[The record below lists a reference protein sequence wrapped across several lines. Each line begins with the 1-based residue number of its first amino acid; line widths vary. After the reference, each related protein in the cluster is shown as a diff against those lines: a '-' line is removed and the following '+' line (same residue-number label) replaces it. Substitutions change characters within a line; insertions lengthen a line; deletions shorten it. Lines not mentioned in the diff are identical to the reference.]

1 MKEDYKEAQGTF
13 LWQTNFLVMFFMML
27 HYLLIIQPLYSL
39 KDKLN
44 VYKLCFKN
52 KKYKLKPLMQLKEI
66 SGLRP
71 KIPRKEKTRAYS
83 WLWDSQADHIRGR
96 TGLWGEKPVSV
107 WSGWFSLPQRD
118 MYKALAGSYYTT
130 ALLKDIHTSLACS
143 HFHKGPN
150 KALLPLHTFL
160 LPITATD

>member
-1 MKEDYKEAQGTF
+1 MRGNACDQVFKLFPLSNPPETFSPNGTPTNLNIDKKKKRIGAVKEDYKEAQGTF

-96 TGLWGEKPVSV
+96 TGLWGESQC
-107 WSGWFSLPQRD
+107 LYD
-118 MYKALAGSYYTT
+118 LAGSR
-130 ALLKDIHTSLACS
+130 
-143 HFHKGPN
+143 FHKGICIR
-150 KALLPLHTFL
+150 H
-160 LPITATD
+160 